1 MTNPLQ
7 SAGRRFIQKFG
18 VAFLWAT
25 IIGLGVG
32 AAAYYRIDRRD
43 VEDEPRWHAIPRILL
58 ESWEV
63 RTVDWRARALGGEAE
78 RPDDVVLVNIDEE
91 TLSNARESEHLD
103 WAMRPW
109 PRELLGSVIEQLVR
123 EGAVRVYV
131 DGSFVDVSPRQAAA
145 CKGEAPKSDDV
156 RFGETLA
163 KLGDSV
169 VLPFEWHRDTRRPA
183 DRALTPFM
191 LKVGETATRAEARP
205 LLRRVLMQRTSAYLI
220 EADGRFHVWAGAVSD
235 ARRRELAAAFE
246 IKGTLV
252 TRGLT
257 PDDDAF
263 EVTTDTLLREIA
275 VVKVDGLRP
284 DDLVRA
290 GTIDAPVAALV
301 LPELGLANARVLH
314 DPDGVVRSV
323 PLVISAG
330 VLLPTFAL
338 KSRKGPF
345 TWADGLLRSEEGTPL
360 PVDEQGFLTL
370 RWSADEAGRTGRGTM
385 KRAIPAW
392 RLLVNRE
399 DDDSGRG
406 VRHYDNNLNG
416 RVVVLVDERGTQRF
430 PTAVGSMTRGAIW
443 AQAITNVAKGEGI
456 TRVAPETDFWLTLA
470 FAFTGAI
477 LAVAWSSLTRRPGWL
492 AWVTTIALVFAV
504 HALMARQL
512 YVTQARQVAMVAPV
526 LACGATFLAAL
537 GYARTLEQGLRDFM
551 LRALGGAVRADVV
564 RRVER
569 DLALMQPERRE
580 LTVFFSD
587 IEGFTAVSNE
597 KDPRV
602 VVDVLRHYLQEMTE
616 IVLDR
621 GGHVDKYLGDGL
633 MAFWGA
639 PVSEPDDAESACE
652 AALRMHARFEER
664 SSIWEK
670 KTGHKLVLRA
680 GMETG
685 DAVVGEMGTAHRVN
699 YTVMGEPVAT
709 AFRLEALAKRYGVRT
724 LVGEALFEE
733 AKDTYLF
740 RSVDVV
746 RLGRTEQPVHL
757 YELLAPLERADE
769 FAWALPNELAW
780 TAWRERRFAEAQTA
794 FLELQKT
801 RPDDEVVALYV
812 ARCAKALAEP
822 PPLDW
827 DGVFEV

>member
-25 IIGLGVG
+25 LIGLGVG
-32 AAAYYRIDRRD
+32 AAAYYRVDRRD
-43 VEDEPRWHAIPRILL
+43 VEDEPRWHAIPRMLL

-63 RTVDWRARALGGEAE
+63 RTVDWRARGLGGEAE

-109 PRELLGSVIEQLVR
+109 PRELLGAVIEQLVR
-123 EGAVRVYV
+123 EGAARVYV

-145 CKGEAPKSDDV
+145 CKGEPVKSDDV

-163 KLGDSV
+163 KLGDAV

-183 DRALTPFM
+183 DRPLTPFL
-191 LKVGETATRAEARP
+191 LKVADTATRADAWP
-205 LLRRVLMQRTSAYLI
+205 LLRRVLMQRTSAYLV
-220 EADGRFHVWAGAVSD
+220 EADGRFQVWAGAVSD
-235 ARRRELAAAFE
+235 ARRRELATSFE
-246 IKGTLV
+246 LKGTPV

-257 PDDDAF
+257 PDDDAS
-263 EVTTDTLLREIA
+263 EVTTDSLLRELA
-275 VVKVDGLRP
+275 VVNVAGLRT

-290 GTIDAPVAALV
+290 GTIDAPVAPLV
-301 LPELGLANARVLH
+301 LPELGLANARVLPE
-314 DPDGVVRSV
+314 PDGVVRSV
-323 PLVISAG
+323 PLVIFAD
-330 VLLPTFAL
+330 VQLPTFAL
-338 KSRKGPF
+338 KSRKGPYS
-345 TWADGLLRSEEGTPL
+345 WSDGLLRFEEGPPL

-370 RWSADEAGRTGRGTM
+370 RWNADEAGRTGRGTM

-430 PTAVGSMTRGAIW
+430 PTAVGPMTRGAIW
-443 AQAITNVAKGEGI
+443 AQAITNVMKGHGV

-537 GYARTLEQGLRDFM
+537 GYARTLEQSLRDFM

-597 KDPRV
+597 KEPRV

-652 AALRMHARFEER
+652 AALRMHARFVER
-664 SSIWEK
+664 AEIWAQ

-709 AFRLEALAKRYGVRT
+709 AFRLEALAKRYGVST

-746 RLGRTEQPVHL
+746 RLGRTGQPVKL
-757 YELLAPLERADE
+757 YELLSSLEGADA
-769 FAWALPNELAW
+769 FPWVLPHELAS
-780 TAWRERRFAEAQTA
+780 TAWRERRFEEAQAA
-794 FLELQKT
+794 FLELQKS

-812 ARCAKALAEP
+812 ARCAKALVDP

-827 DGVFEV
+827 DGVFER